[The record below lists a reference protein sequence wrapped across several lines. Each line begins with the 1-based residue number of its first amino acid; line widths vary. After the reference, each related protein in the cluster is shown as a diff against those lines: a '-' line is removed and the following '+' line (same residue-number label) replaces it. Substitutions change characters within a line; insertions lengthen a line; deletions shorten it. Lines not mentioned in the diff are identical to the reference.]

1 MRKLYVI
8 DTSVLIHDPDC
19 IYKFVGNDVAIPI
32 FVIVELDDLK
42 EKKHKPN
49 VAYAS
54 RCASRTIQ
62 DIHELGDIREG
73 VFLED
78 KDINVRVIGTTGGEG
93 GIKALQ
99 ESNNPRKM
107 DLWILQSALNEQSDD
122 TEVILV
128 SKDLNLRLLAE
139 GEGIIAE
146 DYETNK
152 VLVSEVYK
160 GFRDLGENPTS
171 AELYIPDIDVQATDW
186 IEDPIENEFFISS
199 SDGKQ
204 FLSRNKSGVLV
215 PVDKDFNVS
224 LTPRNIEQRMALD
237 ILLDPAIKL
246 ICLVGKAG
254 TGKTILALAGALSQL
269 HSPYERIML
278 SKPII
283 DMGNSIGFL
292 PGELDDKLAPWMESY
307 FDNLSQL
314 IPSKTKI
321 QVGGKYSTSKEVPH
335 WRYLLDTGSIVMQ
348 PINSIRGRSIS
359 DAFMIIDEAQNLT
372 PHEVKTLITRAAEGT
387 KVILMGDPFQVDNA
401 FLDRNSNGLTY
412 VCEKMKGAKIFGA
425 VFFSKGV
432 RSELAE
438 EAATRL

>member
-269 HSPYERIML
+269 L
-278 SKPII
+278 S
-283 DMGNSIGFL
+283 
-292 PGELDDKLAPWMESY
+292 
-307 FDNLSQL
+307 L
-314 IPSKTKI
+314 IHI
-321 QVGGKYSTSKEVPH
+321 
-335 WRYLLDTGSIVMQ
+335 
-348 PINSIRGRSIS
+348 
-359 DAFMIIDEAQNLT
+359 
-372 PHEVKTLITRAAEGT
+372 
-387 KVILMGDPFQVDNA
+387 
-401 FLDRNSNGLTY
+401 
-412 VCEKMKGAKIFGA
+412 
-425 VFFSKGV
+425 
-432 RSELAE
+432 
-438 EAATRL
+438 

>member
-1 MRKLYVI
+1 
-8 DTSVLIHDPDC
+8 
-19 IYKFVGNDVAIPI
+19 
-32 FVIVELDDLK
+32 
-42 EKKHKPN
+42 
-49 VAYAS
+49 
-54 RCASRTIQ
+54 
-62 DIHELGDIREG
+62 
-73 VFLED
+73 
-78 KDINVRVIGTTGGEG
+78 
-93 GIKALQ
+93 
-99 ESNNPRKM
+99 
-107 DLWILQSALNEQSDD
+107 
-122 TEVILV
+122 
-128 SKDLNLRLLAE
+128 LAE
-139 GEGIIAE
+139 GEGLIAE

-160 GFRDLGENPTS
+160 GFRDLGEEPSS
-171 AELYIPDIDVQATDW
+171 AELYIPDIEVQATDW
-186 IEDPIENEFFISS
+186 VDDPIENEFFISS
-199 SDGKQ
+199 SDEKQ
-204 FLSRNKSGVLV
+204 FLSRNKMGVLV

-224 LTPRNIEQRMALD
+224 LSPRNIEQRMALD
-237 ILLDPAIKL
+237 ILLDPTIKL

-269 HSPYERIML
+269 HSPYEKIML

-321 QVGGKYSTSKEVPH
+321 QVGGKYSTSKDVPH
-335 WRYLLDTGSIVMQ
+335 WRYLIDTGAIVMQ

-387 KVILMGDPFQVDNA
+387 KVILMGDPFQVDNP

>member
-42 EKKHKPN
+42 EKKNKPN
-49 VAYAS
+49 VAFAS

-62 DIHELGDIREG
+62 RVHELGDVRVG
-73 VFLED
+73 VHLEEL
-78 KDINVRVIGTTGGEG
+78 DINVKVIGTTGGEG

-107 DLWILQSALNEQSDD
+107 DLWILQSALTQQANYE
-122 TEVILV
+122 EVVLV

-139 GEGIIAE
+139 GEGLVAE

-160 GFRDLGENPTS
+160 GFRHLGENPMS
-171 AELYIPDIDVQATDW
+171 AELYIPSMKILADEWA
-186 IEDPIENEFFISS
+186 EDPIENEFFITTNE
-199 SDGKQ
+199 DKE
-204 FLSRNKSGVLV
+204 FLARNKRGLLM
-215 PVDKDFNVS
+215 PVNKDFGMS
-224 LTPRNIEQRMALD
+224 ISPRNIEQRMALD
-237 ILLDPAIKL
+237 ILLDPNIKL

-254 TGKTILALAGALSQL
+254 TGKTILALAGALEQL
-269 HSPYERIML
+269 HNPYEKIML

-283 DMGNSIGFL
+283 DMGNSIGYL

-314 IPSKTKI
+314 IPSKTKLSN
-321 QVGGKYSTSKEVPH
+321 GKYASKEVPH
-335 WRYLLDTGSIVMQ
+335 WKYLIDTGAIVMQ

-387 KVILMGDPFQVDNA
+387 KVILMGDPFQVDSP
-401 FLDRNSNGLTY
+401 FLDQNSNGLTY
-412 VCEKMKGAKIFGA
+412 VCEKMKGAKMFGA
-425 VFFSKGV
+425 VFFSEGV

>member
-1 MRKLYVI
+1 MKKLYVI

-19 IYKFVGNDVAIPI
+19 ITKFLDNDVAIPI

-49 VAYAS
+49 VAFAS

-62 DIHELGDIREG
+62 NVHELGDIRKG
-73 VFLED
+73 VVLED
-78 KDINVRVIGTTGGEG
+78 QNITVKVIGTTGGEG

-107 DLWILQSALNEQSDD
+107 DLWILQSALNEQKNYE
-122 TEVILV
+122 EVILV

-139 GEGIIAE
+139 GEGLIAE

-160 GFRDLGENPTS
+160 GFRDLGEVENS
-171 AELYIPDIDVQATDW
+171 AELYIPELDVEAEEW
-186 IEDPIENEFFISS
+186 VEEPLENEFFVSACE
-199 SDGKQ
+199 GKQ
-204 FLSRNKSGVLV
+204 FLSRNKLGVLV
-215 PVDKDFNVS
+215 PVDKDFS
-224 LTPRNIEQRMALD
+224 TTISPRNIEQRMALD
-237 ILLDPAIKL
+237 ILLDPSIKL

-254 TGKTILALAGALSQL
+254 TGKTILALAGALAQL
-269 HSPYERIML
+269 HNPYDKIML

-314 IPSKTKI
+314 IPNKTK
-321 QVGGKYSTSKEVPH
+321 VSVGKYTSKDVPH
-335 WRYLLDTGSIVMQ
+335 WRYLIDTGSIVMQ

-359 DAFMIIDEAQNLT
+359 DAYMIIDEAQNLT

-387 KVILMGDPFQVDNA
+387 KVILMGDPFQVDSP
-401 FLDRNSNGLTY
+401 FLDQNSNGLTY
-412 VCEKMKGAKIFGA
+412 VCEKMKGSKIFGA
-425 VFFSKGV
+425 VFFSQGV

>member
-1 MRKLYVI
+1 MKRTLFVI

-49 VAYAS
+49 VAFAS
-54 RCASRTIQ
+54 RCASRSIQ
-62 DIHELGDIREG
+62 NIHELGNIRTG
-73 VFLED
+73 VFLEEP
-78 KDINVRVIGTTGGEG
+78 DINVKVIGTTGGEG

-107 DLWILQSALNEQSDD
+107 DLWILQSALNEQQNYDK
-122 TEVILV
+122 VILV

-139 GEGIIAE
+139 GEGLIAE

-160 GFRDLGENPTS
+160 GFRDIGEQEDS
-171 AELYIPDIDVQATDW
+171 QQLYIPNTTIKAEDW
-186 IEDPIENEFFISS
+186 VEDPLFNEFYVSHC
-199 SDGKQ
+199 GKKD
-204 FLSRNKSGVLV
+204 FLCRNHRGVLL
-215 PVDKDFNVS
+215 PVDKEFSVS

-237 ILLDPAIKL
+237 ILLDKEVKL
-246 ICLVGKAG
+246 VCLIGKAG
-254 TGKTILALAGALSQL
+254 TGKTILALAGALAQL
-269 HSPYERIML
+269 HTEYDKILL

-292 PGELDDKLAPWMESY
+292 PGELDEKLAPWMESY

-314 IPSKTKI
+314 IPSKTKM
-321 QVGGKYSTSKEVPH
+321 QVGKYSSKDVPH
-335 WRYLLDTGSIVMQ
+335 WRYLLDTGAVVMQ

-359 DAFMIIDEAQNLT
+359 HSFMIIDEAQNLT

-387 KVILMGDPFQVDNA
+387 KVVLMGDPFQVDNG

-412 VCEKMKGAKIFGA
+412 VCEKMKGAKIFGS
-425 VFFSKGV
+425 VFFSQGV

>member
-1 MRKLYVI
+1 MKKLYVI

-19 IYKFVGNDVAIPI
+19 IYKFHDNDVAIPI

-49 VAYAS
+49 VAFAS

-62 DIHELGDIREG
+62 NIHELGDIRKG
-73 VFLED
+73 VVLED
-78 KDINVRVIGTTGGEG
+78 QNITVKVIGTTGGEG

-107 DLWILQSALNEQSDD
+107 DLWILQSALNEQKNYE
-122 TEVILV
+122 EVILV

-139 GEGIIAE
+139 GEGLVSE

-152 VLVSEVYK
+152 VLVSDVYK
-160 GFRDLGENPTS
+160 GFRDLGEIANS
-171 AELYIPDIDVQATDW
+171 AELYIPE
-186 IEDPIENEFFISS
+186 IEVEAEEWVETPFENEFFISACE
-199 SDGKQ
+199 GKQ
-204 FLSRNKSGVLV
+204 FLSRNKKGVLV
-215 PVDKDFNVS
+215 PVDKEFS
-224 LTPRNIEQRMALD
+224 TTISPRNIEQRMALD
-237 ILLDPAIKL
+237 ILLDPNIKL

-254 TGKTILALAGALSQL
+254 TGKTILALAGALAQL
-269 HSPYERIML
+269 HNPYDKIML

-314 IPSKTKI
+314 IPNKTKL
-321 QVGGKYSTSKEVPH
+321 QVGKYASKDVPH
-335 WRYLLDTGSIVMQ
+335 WKYLIDTGSIVMQ

-359 DAFMIIDEAQNLT
+359 DAYMIIDEAQNLT

-387 KVILMGDPFQVDNA
+387 KVILMGDPFQVDSP
-401 FLDRNSNGLTY
+401 FLDQNSKGLTY

-425 VFFSKGV
+425 VFFSQGV

>member
-1 MRKLYVI
+1 LKKLYVI

-19 IYKFVGNDVAIPI
+19 IYKFIGNDIAIPI

-42 EKKHKPN
+42 EKKNKPN
-49 VAYAS
+49 VAFAS

-62 DIHELGDIREG
+62 NIHALGNIREG
-73 VFLED
+73 VHLETQ
-78 KDINVRVIGTTGGEG
+78 DINVKVIGTTGGEG

-107 DLWILQSALNEQSDD
+107 DLWILQSALNEQSNYE
-122 TEVILV
+122 EVILV

-139 GEGIIAE
+139 GEGLLVE

-152 VLVSEVYK
+152 VLVSDVYK
-160 GFRDLGENPTS
+160 GFRDLGEVEYS
-171 AELYIPDIDVQATDW
+171 AELYIPELEVEADEWVD
-186 IEDPIENEFFISS
+186 DPLENEFYISHTE
-199 SDGKQ
+199 GKT
-204 FLSRNKSGVLV
+204 FLSRNLEGVLV
-215 PVDKDFNVS
+215 PVAKEFS
-224 LTPRNIEQRMALD
+224 TTIQPRNIEQRMALD
-237 ILLDPAIKL
+237 ILLDPDIKL

-254 TGKTILALAGALSQL
+254 TGKTILALAGALAQL
-269 HSPYERIML
+269 HNPYDKIML

-314 IPSKTKI
+314 IPNKTKLQI
-321 QVGGKYSTSKEVPH
+321 GKYSSKDVPH
-335 WRYLLDTGSIVMQ
+335 WKYLLDTGSIVMQ

-359 DAFMIIDEAQNLT
+359 DAYMIIDEAQNLT

-387 KVILMGDPFQVDNA
+387 KVILMGDPFQVDNP
-401 FLDRNSNGLTY
+401 FLDQNSNGLTY
-412 VCEKMKGAKIFGA
+412 VCEKMKGSKIFGA
-425 VFFSKGV
+425 VFFSQGV